1 MSILIKGFN
10 LPKNEDGTY
19 FIPGDEK
26 KGVEIG
32 AVVMTLMIDQQT
44 QELRMSL
51 WNKDKYHLK
60 ESYPCIE
67 IEPYDDLISRTDA
80 IIDANERAGEFW
92 LCDDEV
98 NATIQFLKEQ
108 TAVIPAIEAAP
119 NIEPKLG
126 KWEKV
131 DDLDGDCHYR
141 CSFCG
146 EEWFLNEGTPNE
158 NNMNYCPNC
167 GAKMEMSGDE
177 CTD

>member
-1 MSILIKGFN
+1 MSLIIKGFN
-10 LPKNEDGTY
+10 LPKHEDGTY
-19 FIPGDEK
+19 FIPGDEI

-51 WNKDKYHLK
+51 WDKDKYNLK

-67 IEPYDDLISRTDA
+67 IEPYDDLISRTGA

-108 TAVIPAIEAAP
+108 EATIPSERR
-119 NIEPKLG
+119 
-126 KWEKV
+126 EK
-131 DDLDGDCHYR
+131 
-141 CSFCG
+141 
-146 EEWFLNEGTPNE
+146 
-158 NNMNYCPNC
+158 
-167 GAKMEMSGDE
+167 
-177 CTD
+177 